1 MFKLARFTF
10 YLGGWAVRRGGETA
24 GLERLFWRLQAW
36 PEVLG
41 PELELETS
49 RAGILPLVS
58 SQTVSGWS

>member
-1 MFKLARFTF
+1 M
-10 YLGGWAVRRGGETA
+10 VRRGGETV

-49 RAGILPLVS
+49 CAGILPLVS
-58 SQTVSGWS
+58 SQAVSEWS